1 MVKEKKTSARVR
13 ILLQDVI
20 ELRQNSWRK
29 RNGPETTE
37 SSIQNK
43 IPECP
48 VIDNNDINFLSLK
61 SLLS

>member
-1 MVKEKKTSARVR
+1 MKEKKTSARVR

-29 RNGPETTE
+29 RNGPETME

>member
-1 MVKEKKTSARVR
+1 MKEKKTSARVR

-29 RNGPETTE
+29 RTME